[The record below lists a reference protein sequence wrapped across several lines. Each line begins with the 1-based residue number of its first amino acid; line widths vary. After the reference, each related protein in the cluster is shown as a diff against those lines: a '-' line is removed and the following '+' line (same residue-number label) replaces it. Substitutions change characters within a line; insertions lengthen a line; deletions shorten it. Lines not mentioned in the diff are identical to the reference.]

1 MYKGVNMITSVRHT
15 GVVVRNLE
23 KSANFYR
30 AIGFVD
36 FSNAL
41 EKGRFIS
48 QVTGIINTKLE
59 WIKLKAP
66 DGYVLELLQYH
77 SHVEY
82 EDVVIQKP
90 YKLGCSH
97 MAFSV
102 DNIENTCELIMKIG
116 GSIVNPP
123 ALTDDNKVKVA
134 YCHDL
139 EGVLMEIV
147 EVL

>member
-1 MYKGVNMITSVRHT
+1 MITSVRHT
-15 GVVVRNLE
+15 GIVVRDLI
-23 KSANFYR
+23 KTVNFYR
-30 AIGFVD
+30 ALGFID
-36 FSNAL
+36 DNRAS
-41 EKGRFIS
+41 EQGEFID
-48 QVTGIINTKLE
+48 QVTGLKNTKLE
-59 WIKLKAP
+59 WVKLQSP

-77 SHVEY
+77 SHPEST
-82 EDVVIQKP
+82 EITQQKSN
-90 YKLGCSH
+90 KLGCSH

-102 DNIENTCELIMKIG
+102 DNIDRICKKIKELG

-123 ALTDDNKVKVA
+123 ALTNDKKIKVA